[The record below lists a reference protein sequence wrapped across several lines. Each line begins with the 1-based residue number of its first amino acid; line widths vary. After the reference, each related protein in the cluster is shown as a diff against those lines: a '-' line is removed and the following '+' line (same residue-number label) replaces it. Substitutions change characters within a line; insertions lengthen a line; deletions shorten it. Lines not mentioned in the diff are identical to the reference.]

1 MKQKQTYSK
10 MIVVDKPGV
19 TDLYIPRSDSN
30 GGGLKNGTFG
40 RKDIE
45 AILAGYVTKE
55 EFAAEIARLQKEIDD
70 LKGE

>member
-1 MKQKQTYSK
+1 
-10 MIVVDKPGV
+10 MIVLDKPEI

-30 GGGLKNGTFG
+30 GGGLQKGTFG

-45 AILAGYVTKE
+45 TILAGYVTKE

>member
-19 TDLYIPRSDSN
+19 TDLYIPKNDSC
-30 GGGLKNGTFG
+30 GCGMKKGVFG

-45 AILAGYVTKE
+45 TILAGYVTKE
-55 EFAAEIARLQKEIDD
+55 EFAAEIARLEQMIEE
-70 LKGE
+70 LK

>member
-1 MKQKQTYSK
+1 
-10 MIVVDKPGV
+10 MIVVDKPGI

-30 GGGLKNGTFG
+30 GGGLKKGAFG

-45 AILAGYVTKE
+45 TILAGYVTKE
-55 EFAAEIARLQKEIDD
+55 EFVAEIARLQKEIDD

>member
-1 MKQKQTYSK
+1 

-19 TDLYIPRSDSN
+19 TDLWLPRSDSN
-30 GGGLKNGTFG
+30 GGGLKKGTFG

-55 EFAAEIARLQKEIDD
+55 EFNTVVSRLQKEIDD